1 MIKIRLEGTPEE
13 LDKAI
18 LHLEADEQLYILN
31 ISGFYPN
38 TRGRRSDCGRIYID
52 VCSKSKAKTIS
63 FCQCRRKVVHF
74 PAAPPCKKAR
84 RQAKKRPQLAFS
96 YSSPP

>member
-18 LHLEADEQLYILN
+18 VHLEADEQLYILN

-38 TRGRRSDCGRIYID
+38 TRGRRSDCCRIYID
-52 VCSKSKAKTIS
+52 AVLKEQNKDN
-63 FCQCRRKVVHF
+63 
-74 PAAPPCKKAR
+74 
-84 RQAKKRPQLAFS
+84 
-96 YSSPP
+96 

>member
-1 MIKIRLEGTPEE
+1 MIKIRFESTPEE

-18 LHLEADEQLYILN
+18 LHLEADEQLNILN

-52 VCSKSKAKTIS
+52 AVLKEQSKDN
-63 FCQCRRKVVHF
+63 
-74 PAAPPCKKAR
+74 
-84 RQAKKRPQLAFS
+84 
-96 YSSPP
+96 